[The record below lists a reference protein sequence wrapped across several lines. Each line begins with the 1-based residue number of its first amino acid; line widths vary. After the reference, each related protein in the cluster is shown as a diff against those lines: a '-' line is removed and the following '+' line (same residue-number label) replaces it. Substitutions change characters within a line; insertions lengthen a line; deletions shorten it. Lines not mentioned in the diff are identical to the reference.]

1 MFKLSRLLMAG
12 LSFAAMMGAV
22 GPVSAESLADAISMA
37 YANNPTLQRA
47 RAQQRATDETYVQA
61 RAGLGPTVD
70 ASASTDYTDYDQ
82 DFVGT
87 RSTTALN
94 LSANQTLFASGGLS
108 ASVKAAEADVRSGRE
123 DLRAVEAQVLSD
135 VISVYTA
142 VRRDQEALR
151 IGKENYDV
159 LKRQLDETQARFD
172 VGELTRTDVAQSQAR
187 LAASSASLAR
197 AQAQLDVSRA
207 QYVAIVGQAPV
218 ALDAPPPL
226 PNLPATFDLA
236 LDRAEGNNPQLNA
249 AKWAEAAARARVSL
263 AKSGLGPRVTLGA
276 GYGASAPTDDF
287 KNLDSRDAATATLRF
302 TVPLFSAGYNSSRVR
317 QAAEGHNAQKITVEL
332 ARRSVVQDVSSTW
345 ANMTAARS
353 ATLANQEQVRAAQV
367 AAEGVKYEQQVGLRT
382 NIEVLN
388 AEQELRSAQLAL
400 IDAQRAEYVA
410 ASQLLGVMG
419 DLNAT
424 TLTPGVEAYDPVK
437 NFDSVKRKGF
447 TPFEPVIRVL
457 DGTADSSGEIVTT
470 RRQ

>member
-1 MFKLSRLLMAG
+1 MLKLSRLLLAG
-12 LSFAAMMGAV
+12 LSFTALMGTAL
-22 GPVSAESLADAISMA
+22 PVSAESLADAISMA
-37 YANNPTLQRA
+37 YASNPTLQRA
-47 RAQQRATDETYVQA
+47 RAQQRGTDETYVQA
-61 RAGLGPTVD
+61 RSGLGPTLDAGASVD
-70 ASASTDYTDYDQ
+70 YSDIPSGASGRSST
-82 DFVGT
+82 
-87 RSTTALN
+87 SLN

-108 ASVKAAEADVRSGRE
+108 SGVKAAEADVLAGRE
-123 DLRAVEAQVLSD
+123 DLRAVEAQVLGD

-151 IGKENYDV
+151 IGQESYNV
-159 LKRQLDETQARFD
+159 LKRQLDETKARFD
-172 VGELTRTDVAQSQAR
+172 VGELTRTDVAQSEAR

-218 ALDAPPPL
+218 ALDATPEL
-226 PNLPATFDLA
+226 PNLPTSFDLA
-236 LDRAEGNNPQLNA
+236 LDRAENNNPQLNA
-249 AKWAEAAARARVSL
+249 AKWAEAAAKARVSQ

-276 GYGASAPTDDF
+276 GYGASAPTSDF
-287 KNLDSRDAATATLRF
+287 NDLDSRDAATATLRF

-317 QAAEGHNAQKITVEL
+317 QASEGYNAQKISVEL
-332 ARRSVVQDVSSTW
+332 ARRNVVQDVSTAW

-353 ATLANQEQVRAAQV
+353 ATRSNQEQVRAAQV

-410 ASQLLGVMG
+410 AAQLLAVMG

-424 TLTPGVEAYDPVK
+424 TLTPGVEVYDPAK

-457 DGTADSSGEIVTT
+457 DGAADSSGEIITT
-470 RRQ
+470 R